1 MNNNDYT
8 VVPLKKAVVNKY
20 INFAKKYTF
29 LFFKKQMK

>member
-20 INFAKKYTF
+20 INFAKKQYDAV
-29 LFFKKQMK
+29 K